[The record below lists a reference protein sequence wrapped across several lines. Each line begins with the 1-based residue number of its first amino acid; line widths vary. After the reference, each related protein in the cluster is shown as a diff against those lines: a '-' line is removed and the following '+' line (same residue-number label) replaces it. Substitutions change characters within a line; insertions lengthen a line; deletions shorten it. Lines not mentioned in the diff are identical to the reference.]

1 MLVYEHWR
9 GEEITYAALTPL
21 MNNSTETI
29 TVVRICEKCILLAV
43 KGELVSSSLETHG

>member
-1 MLVYEHWR
+1 MLVYADCD
-9 GEEITYAALTPL
+9 GKEITYAALTPL

-43 KGELVSSSLETHG
+43 KGELVSSPLETHD